1 MHLMSKFIAAALRDE
16 ERSRTVLA
24 VVAGLAGIVVAFF
37 AAWMWH

>member
-1 MHLMSKFIAAALRDE
+1 VHLMSNFIASVLRNE

-24 VVAGLAGIVVAFF
+24 VVVGLAGIVAVFL